1 MKALVYTAPHELVFR
16 DEPDPIP
23 APGEALIAI
32 DSIGI
37 CGSDLHG
44 YHGNDPRRVP
54 PLILGHEASGTVV
67 SGRERGRRVAI
78 NPLVTC
84 GRCDD
89 CIAGRSNL
97 CPERQL
103 IGMARPGAF
112 AGLVSIPERNL
123 IPLPDGITF
132 AHAALME
139 PAGVALH
146 AVNLGA
152 HALHRPVAECRA
164 LVLGGGPIGLLVAL
178 VLASQGCR
186 KIELGELN
194 PLRRETAAATGCCEV
209 YDPANDPGP
218 DASAFDLVIDAVGI
232 DATRAVAVAAARPGG
247 VIVHV
252 GLGQGSGPL
261 DFRKITLQEITFIGC
276 YTYNELDLRRALAA
290 LAGGALGP
298 LDWIERRPLA
308 EGAKAFAD
316 FDRGLAVKLILQPGT
331 DGTDAPPRADGQ
343 AW

>member
-16 DEPDPIP
+16 DEPDPVP
-23 APGEALIAI
+23 TADEAVVEV

-44 YHGNDPRRVP
+44 YHGKDPRRVP

-67 SGRERGRRVAI
+67 EGREPGRRVAL

-84 GRCDD
+84 GHCDD

-112 AGLVSIPERNL
+112 AAFVSIPERNL
-123 IPLPDGITF
+123 IPVPEGMPF

-146 AVNLGA
+146 AVNLA
-152 HALHRPVAECRA
+152 AKACHRPLAENRA
-164 LVLGGGPIGLLVAL
+164 LVIGGGPIGLLVAL

-186 KIELGELN
+186 KIRLGEPN
-194 PLRRETAAATGCCEV
+194 PARRDTAAATGCCEV
-209 YDPANDPGP
+209 YDPMSGSGSEENG
-218 DASAFDLVIDAVGI
+218 FDLVVDAVGI
-232 DATRAVAVAAARPGG
+232 DATRSVAVEATCPGG

-261 DFRKITLQEITFIGC
+261 DFRKITLQEITLVGC
-276 YTYNELDLRRALAA
+276 YTYGELDLRRALGA
-290 LAGGALGP
+290 LASGALGP
-298 LDWIERRPLA
+298 LDWIETRPLA
-308 EGAKAFAD
+308 DGAQAFAD
-316 FDRGLAVKLILQPGT
+316 FDRGLAVKLILHPGT
-331 DGTDAPPRADGQ
+331 NGPAAAIR
-343 AW
+343 

>member
-16 DEPDPIP
+16 DEPDPVP
-23 APGEALIAI
+23 APGEALIALA
-32 DSIGI
+32 SIGI

-67 SGRERGRRVAI
+67 EGWNRGQRVAL

-123 IPLPDGITF
+123 IPLPDGMPF

-146 AVNLGA
+146 TVNLAAAGS
-152 HALHRPVAECRA
+152 HRPVAECHA
-164 LVLGGGPIGLLVAL
+164 LVLGGGPIGLLTAL
-178 VLASQGCR
+178 MLASHGCR
-186 KIELGELN
+186 RIRLGELN
-194 PLRRETAAATGCCEV
+194 PLRRETAAATGCCGV

-218 DASAFDLVIDAVGI
+218 DANGFDLVVDAVGI
-232 DATRAVAVAAARPGG
+232 DATRTVAVEAVRPGG

-252 GLGQGSGPL
+252 GLGQAVGPL
-261 DFRKITLQEITFIGC
+261 DFRKLTLQEVTLVGC
-276 YTYNELDLRRALAA
+276 YTYSELDLRRALGA
-290 LAGGALGP
+290 LASGALGP

-308 EGAKAFAD
+308 EGARAFAD

-331 DGTDAPPRADGQ
+331 HAPDAPSADPKG
-343 AW
+343 W